1 MLLGVP
7 MRGRGEVS
15 NEEWAVLEPLLHF
28 RQRPDGRGRPPQD
41 TRAVLNGVLWI
52 LPTGAQWRELPKK
65 YPPYQTCH
73 RRFQQWVRSGQL
85 NKALRALARELHGHG
100 LLPLEAG
107 LLDGTFASAKC
118 EKGGLAVGPTK
129 RGKGTKI
136 MAIAA
141 VTSLPLAVT
150 VDSASPHETKLVEET
165 LAGSFLDELPAR
177 LIGDRAYD
185 SDPLDRRLERDYGIE
200 LIAPNR
206 ENRSQTQDG
215 RELRRYKR
223 RWCVERLFAWL
234 QWFRRLV
241 TRYEYHI
248 ENFLGMVRLG
258 CMRIMLRYL

>member
-1 MLLGVP
+1 M
-7 MRGRGEVS
+7 
-15 NEEWAVLEPLLHF
+15 LEPLLRF
-28 RQRPDGRGRPPQD
+28 PQRPDGRGRPPQD

-52 LPTGAQWRELPKK
+52 LRTGAQWRELPAKVSCVSDL
-65 YPPYQTCH
+65 PSPLSALGAQRTIGEGVARAGAGTSRPRPAGSGGGLH
-73 RRFQQWVRSGQL
+73 RRQF
-85 NKALRALARELHGHG
+85 RE
-100 LLPLEAG
+100 
-107 LLDGTFASAKC
+107 C

-141 VTSLPLAVT
+141 VTSLPLAVN
-150 VDSASPHETKLVEET
+150 VDSASPHESQLVEET

-177 LIGDRAYD
+177 LIGDKAYD
-185 SDPLDRRLERDYGIE
+185 SDRLDQQLKQDYDIE

-206 ENRSQTQDG
+206 ENRSPTQDG
-215 RELRRYKR
+215 RKLRRYTR
-223 RWCVERLFAWL
+223 RWRIERLFAWL

-258 CMRIMLRYL
+258 CMKIMLRYL